1 MTYIMVTGPMGAGKS
16 TFMRSLPKPW
26 GNFVSPDKVPDM
38 MLDHSC
44 ELDGMMFYEI
54 DAPTATGKVWINWL
68 VAANTQIVV
77 ANGLNNPD
85 ENFVELWN
93 YLIKNTPNTN
103 RIIVLNRIKEI
114 RKGWKNYSNEK
125 IMCVGIGK
133 TIDEETAVASKKD
146 IAKIINYLKH
156 E

>member
-44 ELDGMMFYEI
+44 ELYGMMFYEI
-54 DAPTATGKVWINWL
+54 DAPTATGKVWIDWL

-77 ANGLNNPD
+77 ANGLNDPD
-85 ENFVELWN
+85 ENFIELWN

-103 RIIVLNRIKEI
+103 RIIVLNRTKEI
-114 RKGWKNYSNEK
+114 RKEWKNYSNEK
-125 IMCVGIGK
+125 IMCVGIGE